1 MDIRDAMETDAPGIL
16 RIYNDA
22 VEHTT
27 AIWNDQPSSLE
38 ARIAWLKERQQSG
51 YPVIVAADG
60 PDILGYGS
68 FGAFRPWDGYR
79 HTVEHSVY
87 VDGAARRMGIGH
99 ALMDRLVARPR
110 HEQARHGGGHRG
122 DQRAIAAAACAPW
135 LHPSRPS
142 PFGRPEI
149 RSMARSDFHATNAGG
164 VKPPR
169 ASALRLSRCR

>member
-1 MDIRDAMETDAPGIL
+1 MILLFQAEDGIRDSGESMDIRDAMETDAPGIL

-99 ALMDRLVARPR
+99 ALMDRLVAR
-110 HEQARHGGGHRG
+110 ARGMSKHVMVAGIEATNE
-122 DQRAIAAAACAPW
+122 AIAAAACAAW

-142 PFGRPEI
+142 PF
-149 RSMARSDFHATNAGG
+149 
-164 VKPPR
+164 
-169 ASALRLSRCR
+169 